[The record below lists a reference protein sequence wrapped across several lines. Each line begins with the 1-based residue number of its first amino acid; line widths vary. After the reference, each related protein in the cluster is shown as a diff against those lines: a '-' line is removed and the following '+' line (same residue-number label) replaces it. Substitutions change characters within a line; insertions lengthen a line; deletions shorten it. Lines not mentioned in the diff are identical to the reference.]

1 MRGPVTG
8 PGGKED
14 EMEKI
19 KKLVKCDRCGGR
31 GFYAVGVHNG
41 QLVIARPDNGVCY
54 KCEGSGMMQVTE
66 IIRTP
71 EEQARYE
78 RAKARREAKAR
89 AKREAE
95 EAARKE
101 AQRIAEEARL
111 EAERQRIANL
121 HRGYAGDIG
130 SKIDTIVTALYS
142 ASFEVESFRGYG
154 TTTMKVYAF
163 EDDQR
168 RLIVWKTTACCTE
181 FEVGQKF
188 RLTGTVKAHNVYR
201 DEEQTIVTR
210 PKITRIAE

>member
-1 MRGPVTG
+1 
-8 PGGKED
+8 
-14 EMEKI
+14 
-19 KKLVKCDRCGGR
+19 
-31 GFYAVGVHNG
+31 
-41 QLVIARPDNGVCY
+41 
-54 KCEGSGMMQVTE
+54 MMQVTE
-66 IIRTP
+66 TIRTP

-78 RAKARREAKAR
+78 KAKARREAKAQ

-111 EAERQRIANL
+111 EAERQKEAERIANL

-130 SKIDTIVTALYS
+130 SKIDTIVTALYR
-142 ASFEVESFRGYG
+142 ASFSAKSFSGYG
-154 TTTMKVYAF
+154 TTTMTVYAF

-168 RLIVWKTTACCTE
+168 RLIVWKTTACCME

-188 RLTGTVKAHNVYR
+188 RLTGTIKAHNVYR
-201 DEEQTIVTR
+201 DEEQTIVNR